1 MDTFDPDA
9 FLKGSAPAT
18 PAAPAFDPDAFLSGA
33 REKELR
39 TQYGK
44 EIMGRGEP
52 GYGERFIDAATMG
65 TSRPLSGLVRGV
77 SGVLDPNST
86 FGERYRA
93 GVGAAED
100 YFKKGEENTPGALGV
115 ATDVAGSLAA
125 PPVGKLYTGA
135 RNLLKAGKTAVTGA
149 PVVAQGGRELLGKV
163 IAQGT
168 TTGAIEG
175 AARNAKDVESA
186 TEGAVTG
193 GAIGGATSAAVGAAA
208 KAVPDV
214 RDSGVLCGAVESGMA
229 HISGH
234 DRSQLLLL
242 PEAVDDYVAADNP
255 VRFIEAFVDGL
266 DLAALGFTGTVPKAT
281 GRPGYAPADLLK
293 LYIYGYLNRVRSSR
307 RLEAETHRNIEV
319 IWLLRHLKPDFKT
332 IADFRRDNRKA
343 FRPVFRQF
351 VLLCKQLDLFGR
363 ELLAVDG
370 TRIKAVNNKD
380 RNFTRAS
387 LAEFIRLADKKLD
400 DYLQRLDQ
408 SDATEQTAGGA
419 RVANLA
425 EKIAA
430 VRERRERCKAMLA
443 ELDQTG
449 ESQISLTDPDS
460 RAMAAHTHVAVGY
473 NVQVAVD
480 TKHKLIVEQQVTNQ
494 VLDMGLLT
502 ETAEPAKEILGV
514 ETIDVVA
521 DMGYFKIEDIEACE
535 KAHMVPYVP
544 RPQRGPSVRKGLF
557 RKDEFKYDAET
568 DSMICPAG
576 QRLHPYTSSL
586 LRGLKKINYA
596 NRAACRDCPLRPR
609 CTGNQFRSVSRL
621 ENEAVLDRM
630 AARLAL
636 RPGILGQRRE
646 AVEHPF
652 GTIKQWMY
660 QGAFLMRGLE
670 KVRAEFSLTALAY
683 NIRRVLNLVAFDKL
697 MVAMKAAPG

>member
-1 MDTFDPDA
+1 
-9 FLKGSAPAT
+9 
-18 PAAPAFDPDAFLSGA
+18 
-33 REKELR
+33 
-39 TQYGK
+39 
-44 EIMGRGEP
+44 
-52 GYGERFIDAATMG
+52 
-65 TSRPLSGLVRGV
+65 
-77 SGVLDPNST
+77 
-86 FGERYRA
+86 
-93 GVGAAED
+93 
-100 YFKKGEENTPGALGV
+100 
-115 ATDVAGSLAA
+115 
-125 PPVGKLYTGA
+125 
-135 RNLLKAGKTAVTGA
+135 
-149 PVVAQGGRELLGKV
+149 
-163 IAQGT
+163 
-168 TTGAIEG
+168 
-175 AARNAKDVESA
+175 
-186 TEGAVTG
+186 
-193 GAIGGATSAAVGAAA
+193 
-208 KAVPDV
+208 
-214 RDSGVLCGAVESGMA
+214 MA
-229 HISGH
+229 HLSGH

-266 DLAALGFTGTVPKAT
+266 DLAALGFIGTVPKAT

-293 LYIYGYLNRVRSSR
+293 LYIYGYLNRTRSSR

-332 IADFRRDNRKA
+332 IADFRRINHKA

-351 VLLCKQLDLFGR
+351 VLLCRELDLFGK

-387 LAEFIRLADKKLD
+387 LKEFIRLADAKLD
-400 DYLQRLDQ
+400 DYLRRLDHA
-408 SDATEQTAGGA
+408 DAAEISTSGS
-419 RVANLA
+419 RVENLA

-430 VRERRERCKAMLA
+430 VRGRRDRCQEMLA
-443 ELDQTG
+443 ELDRTG

-460 RAMAAHTHVAVGY
+460 RAMAAHTRVAVGY
-473 NVQVAVD
+473 NVQIAVD

-521 DMGYFKIEDIEACE
+521 DKGYFKIEDIEACE
-535 KAHMVPYVP
+535 KAGMEPYVP

-557 RKDEFKYDAET
+557 RKDEFKYDPET
-568 DSMICPAG
+568 DSFTCPAG
-576 QRLHPYTSSL
+576 QRLTPYSSSA
-586 LRGLKKINYA
+586 LRQLKKINYA
-596 NRAACRDCPLRPR
+596 NRKACRDCPLRAR
-609 CTGNQFRSVSRL
+609 CTDNQFRTVSRL

-630 AARLAL
+630 QDRLAK
-636 RPGILGQRRE
+636 RPEVLNQRRE

-652 GTIKQWMY
+652 GSIKQWMN

-683 NIRRVLNLVAFDKL
+683 NVRRVLNLVAFGKL
-697 MVAMKAAPG
+697 MAAVKAAPG